1 MKSPNDV
8 FDAKVAI
15 DDVELLDCDLPL
27 PQSECPDVRCGNG
40 VSPSTFSFNI
50 HKSFHLVIQACI
62 SKEQQCDLT
71 DDCGDN
77 SDELGLFCDE
87 HSFLQST
94 FEDDDK
100 PFGEFELPPPS
111 MLQWQRRTGQTAT
124 PGTGASTDHTLY
136 DSAGHY
142 LFINSSQ
149 TVSDGERAE
158 LMSKVFKPGIYFKLI
173 L

>member
-1 MKSPNDV
+1 M
-8 FDAKVAI
+8 I
-15 DDVELLDCDLPL
+15 I
-27 PQSECPDVRCGNG
+27 
-40 VSPSTFSFNI
+40 TY
-50 HKSFHLVIQACI
+50 HLVIQACI

-149 TVSDGERAE
+149 TVSEGERAE
-158 LMSKVFKPGIYFKLI
+158 LMSKVFKPGIY
-173 L
+173 